1 MSDYEFSEEEDNFS
15 DTEKIKGGNTLN
27 KKNIDVI
34 FDSDDDDEVDDN
46 EEEIDKASDEETD
59 KIINDDDDDYYD
71 EQIGGGD
78 SDLESNDDDDDVDD
92 ENEDEPVNLKLSTKS
107 KKKEKITIDPNLDD
121 YDDDDDDDDDENY
134 LQKFDKEISK
144 NYIVES
150 HPECIIHNY
159 DEISK
164 LTIVVRDNDGI
175 IVDPLHKTIPFLTK
189 YEKTRILGQRT
200 KQIEEGAVPFIKVPE
215 NIIEAHIIAELEMQ
229 QKRIPFIIRRP
240 IPGGGCEYWNLKDL
254 EMVLF

>member
-1 MSDYEFSEEEDNFS
+1 MSDYEFSEEEDNYS
-15 DTEKIKGGNTLN
+15 DTEKNKSGNSLN
-27 KKNIDVI
+27 KKNIDAI
-34 FDSDDDDEVDDN
+34 FDSDNEPDDN
-46 EEEIDKASDEETD
+46 EEEIDKESDEENN
-59 KIINDDDDDYYD
+59 KIIDDEDDDYYD
-71 EQIGGGD
+71 EQIGGED
-78 SDLESNDDDDDVDD
+78 SDLESNDDEDD
-92 ENEDEPVNLKLSTKS
+92 ENEDESVNLKLSVKS
-107 KKKEKITIDPNLDD
+107 NKKEKITIDPNLDD
-121 YDDDDDDDDDENY
+121 YDDDDDDDDENY

>member
-1 MSDYEFSEEEDNFS
+1 MSDYEFSEDEEDNFS
-15 DTEKIKGGNTLN
+15 DSEKKIN
-27 KKNIDVI
+27 KDENKSLKNIDVI
-34 FDSDDDDEVDDN
+34 FNSDDEDED
-46 EEEIDKASDEETD
+46 IDKASDEEND

-78 SDLESNDDDDDVDD
+78 EDSDLETNDDEDDEDAD
-92 ENEDEPVNLKLSTKS
+92 ENEDKPINLKSSAKP

-121 YDDDDDDDDDENY
+121 YEDDDDDDDDDNY

-144 NYIVES
+144 NYIVDS

-175 IVDPLHKTIPFLTK
+175 IIDPLHKTISFLTK

-215 NIIEAHIIAELEMQ
+215 NIIESHIIAELELQ